1 MLTLAFES
9 TIFEW
14 RGPSP
19 YFFAA
24 IPSQHTDAVR
34 HAAKLASYG
43 WGVVPVE
50 AIIADVTFTTSLF
63 PKDEGYL
70 LPIKDKVRRAA
81 RVTAGDSIRVKMTVK
96 AR

>member
-1 MLTLAFES
+1 MLKLTFES

-24 IPSQHTDAVR
+24 IPERHTDAIR

-50 AIIADVTFTTSLF
+50 ATIADVTFTTSLF
-63 PKDEGYL
+63 PKNEGYL
-70 LPIKDKVRRAA
+70 LPIKDRVRRAA
-81 RVTAGDSIRVKMTVK
+81 RVTAGDSITVSMTVK